1 VSISAQ
7 KNILMLFVTATAVL
21 ALVSCYTLY
30 VYFGV
35 ASATRTMEVSL
46 SDLEVFQTS
55 DTKISVRTNL
65 RIHNPSEFAFYVT
78 WANEKLYNA
87 TNSKVIGK
95 GNGYWLPPHAI
106 PVEVHPFSNGTF
118 AISADGLEVAKGRTY
133 SLYLSVTIG
142 LDTPL
147 PSEVTLRLFEVVTF
161 DT

>member
-1 VSISAQ
+1 MSISLQ
-7 KNILMLFVTATAVL
+7 KNILVLFVTTTAVL

-46 SDLEVFQTS
+46 SDFEVFQTS
-55 DTKISVRTNL
+55 DTEISVRTNL
-65 RIHNPSEFAFYVT
+65 RIHNPSEFAFHVT
-78 WANEKLYNA
+78 WANEKLYNV
-87 TNSKVIGK
+87 TNNRLIGK
-95 GNGYWLPPHAI
+95 DNGYWLPQHTT
-106 PVEVHPFSNGTF
+106 PVEVLPFSNGTF
-118 AISADGLEVAKGRTY
+118 AISATGLEVAKGRTY

-147 PSEVTLRLFEVVTF
+147 PSDAELNLFEVVTF